1 MRIRGSGVA
10 NQIRSLFDG
19 GTAAGLTDGELLE
32 RFAARRGGESEVAFA
47 ALLARHGPMVLGVC
61 RGLLRDAHDAEDAF
75 QATFLVLALKAR
87 TVRQPELLGPWL
99 HGVAHRTATR
109 LRDKDARRRRH
120 EAEAA
125 MSGARPAGVAVGH
138 EPGCTTRD
146 EVEALHEEID
156 RLPERYR
163 AAIVLCDLQG
173 LTHEEAARR
182 LGRPVSTIS
191 TRLSR
196 GRERLK
202 GRLSRRGLALPAG
215 VATATLIAEGAS
227 AMPPALVDATL
238 KVAMSASAGLA
249 AGTVPASIAI
259 VTRGVLRSM
268 LFTRRRMMA
277 AAALAAGTLATG
289 MVVLAHQGP
298 SPRPAPGPDGPA
310 TRSAAPPLAPA
321 EAGEG
326 EEPPREAERIVRSA
340 TNLARIATAI
350 HAYAEPR
357 DWTFPTQAI
366 VGADGK
372 PLLSW
377 RVAILP
383 YIGEKALFA
392 RFKLDEP
399 WDGPHNK
406 ALLEKM
412 PRFYL
417 PLDPKAGE
425 KGATYYQ
432 VFVGGGSLFE
442 VSDKV
447 TISGVKDGTVNTL
460 MVVEAATTVP
470 WTKPEDLVYAPDRPL
485 PKLGGQ
491 FKDGFA
497 AATADGAI
505 HFLARSTDPMI
516 LNALITRDGGEV
528 VGNDTLGESIQVPRN
543 ER

>member
-1 MRIRGSGVA
+1 
-10 NQIRSLFDG
+10 
-19 GTAAGLTDGELLE
+19 
-32 RFAARRGGESEVAFA
+32 
-47 ALLARHGPMVLGVC
+47 MVLGVC

-99 HGVAHRTATR
+99 HGVAHRTARR

-120 EAEAA
+120 EAEAV

-215 VATATLIAEGAS
+215 VATAALIAEGAS

-249 AGTVPASIAI
+249 AGTVPASIVI

-289 MVVLAHQGP
+289 VVVLAHQGP

-310 TRSAAPPLAPA
+310 TRSTALPPAPGA
-321 EAGEG
+321 EPGEG

-412 PRFYL
+412 PRFYA

-432 VFVGGGSLFE
+432 VLVGGGALFE
-442 VSDKV
+442 VKDKV
-447 TISGVKDGTVNTL
+447 KIGDVKDGTVNTL
-460 MVVEAATTVP
+460 MVVEADRTVP
-470 WTKPEDLVYAPDRPL
+470 WTKPEDLTYSPERTL
-485 PKLGGQ
+485 PRLGQ
-491 FKDGFA
+491 FKDGFV

-505 HFLARSTDPMI
+505 HFLKRLTDPMV
-516 LNALITRDGGEV
+516 LKALISRDGGEV
-528 VGNDTLGESIQVPRN
+528 VDNDALGESIQVPRN